1 MRVYLVQH
9 GEAHPEEVSPERELT
24 PRGRSDVER
33 IAAVLANGG
42 VQVARVYHSGKT
54 RARQTAELLAGRL
67 APGVTG
73 EALAGINPND
83 PVESLADQLRGWSE
97 DALVAG
103 HQPFMGKL
111 VALLIVGRSE
121 PPVVAYQSGSVVCL
135 ERDGGGRWVL
145 VWMVRP
151 ELLAGGVLED

>member
-9 GEAHPEEVSPERELT
+9 GEAHAEEVSPERELT
-24 PRGRSDVER
+24 PRGRSGVER
-33 IAAVLANGG
+33 IAALLANGG
-42 VQVARVYHSGKT
+42 VRVAKVCHSGKT
-54 RARQTAELLAGRL
+54 RARQTAELLAARL
-67 APGVTG
+67 APGVTS

-83 PVESLADQLRGWSE
+83 PVESLADRLRGWRE

-111 VALLIVGRSE
+111 VALLIAGRSE
-121 PPVVAYQSGSVVCL
+121 PPVVAYQQGSVVCL
-135 ERDGGGRWVL
+135 ERNAEGRWVL

-151 ELLAGGVLED
+151 ELVARGLSA

>member
-9 GEAHPEEVSPERELT
+9 GEAHAEEVSPERELT

-33 IAAVLANGG
+33 IAALLANGG
-42 VQVARVYHSGKT
+42 VRVAKVCHSGKT
-54 RARQTAELLAGRL
+54 RARQTAELLAARL
-67 APGVTG
+67 APGVTS

-83 PVESLADQLRGWSE
+83 PVESLADRLRGWSE

-111 VALLIVGRSE
+111 VALLIAGRSE
-121 PPVVAYQSGSVVCL
+121 PPVVAYQQGSVVCL
-135 ERDGGGRWVL
+135 ERNAEGRWVL

-151 ELLAGGVLED
+151 EFVARGLLA

>member
-33 IAAVLANGG
+33 IAALLKNGG

-54 RARQTAELLAGRL
+54 RARQTAELFAGRL
-67 APGVTG
+67 APGVTS

-83 PVESLADQLRGWSE
+83 PVESLADRLRGWSE
-97 DALVAG
+97 DALVVG

-111 VALLIVGRSE
+111 VALLVAGRSDS
-121 PPVVAYQSGSVVCL
+121 PVVAYQPGSVVCL

-145 VWMVRP
+145 LWMLRP
-151 ELLAGGVLED
+151 ELLA

>member
-24 PRGRSDVER
+24 ARGRSDVER
-33 IAAVLANGG
+33 VAALLANGG
-42 VQVARVYHSGKT
+42 VRVAKVYHSGKT
-54 RARQTAELLAGRL
+54 RTRQTAELFAARL
-67 APGVTG
+67 APGVMS

-83 PVESLADQLRGWSE
+83 PVESLADRLRRWRE

-103 HQPFMGKL
+103 HQPFMGEL
-111 VALLIVGRSE
+111 VALLIAGRSE
-121 PPVVAYQSGSVVCL
+121 PPVVAYQQGSVACL
-135 ERDGGGRWVL
+135 ERDAEGHWVL

-151 ELLAGGVLED
+151 ELLAPGLSA

>member
-9 GEAHPEEVSPERELT
+9 GEAHAEEVSPERELT

-33 IAAVLANGG
+33 IAALLANGG
-42 VQVARVYHSGKT
+42 VRVAKVCHSGKT
-54 RARQTAELLAGRL
+54 RARQIAELLAARL
-67 APGVTG
+67 APDVTA

-83 PVESLADQLRGWSE
+83 PVEPMADRLRGWSE

-111 VALLIVGRSE
+111 VALLIAGRCE
-121 PPVVAYQSGSVVCL
+121 PPVVAYQQGSVVCL
-135 ERDGGGRWVL
+135 ERDAEDRWVL
-145 VWMVRP
+145 AWMVRP
-151 ELLAGGVLED
+151 ELVARG

>member
-9 GEAHPEEVSPERELT
+9 GEAHAEAVSPERELT

-33 IAAVLANGG
+33 IAALLADSG
-42 VQVARVYHSGKT
+42 VRVAKVCHSGKT
-54 RARQTAELLAGRL
+54 RARQTADLLAARL
-67 APGVTG
+67 APGVTS

-83 PVESLADQLRGWSE
+83 PVEPMAERLRGWGE

-103 HQPFMGKL
+103 HQPFLGKL
-111 VALLIVGRSE
+111 VALLIAGRSE
-121 PPVVAYQSGSVVCL
+121 PPVVAYQPGSVVCL
-135 ERDGGGRWVL
+135 ERDAEGRWIL

-151 ELLAGGVLED
+151 ELVARVQVRS

>member
-24 PRGRSDVER
+24 PRGRSDIER
-33 IAAVLANGG
+33 VGALLANGG
-42 VQVARVYHSGKT
+42 VHVPNVYHSGKA
-54 RARQTAELLAGRL
+54 RARQTAELLAARL
-67 APGVTG
+67 APGVTP

-83 PVESLADQLRGWSE
+83 PIESLADRLRGWRE

-111 VALLIVGRSE
+111 VALLIAGRSD
-121 PPVVAYQSGSVVCL
+121 PPVVAYRQGSVACL
-135 ERDGGGRWVL
+135 ERDAEGHWVL

-151 ELLAGGVLED
+151 ELLAPGLSA